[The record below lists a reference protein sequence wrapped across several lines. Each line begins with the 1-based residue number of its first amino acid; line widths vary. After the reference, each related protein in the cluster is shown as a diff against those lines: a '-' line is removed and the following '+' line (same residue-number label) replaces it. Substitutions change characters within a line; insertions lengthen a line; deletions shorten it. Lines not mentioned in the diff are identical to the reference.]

1 VGDQGATTRSTWLR
15 FTSVVALIALLV
27 GGSLILIQV
36 RSSRSADAQ
45 VAWLD
50 DPASS
55 ALLTS
60 LLLKPIP
67 ATSPRLGAPACTA
80 DKLPVLSVRPLGIS
94 QDDGFM
100 ILLRN
105 TSSAACLLKGT
116 PRVVANL
123 PGKTT
128 VRASKE
134 NLPSYGE
141 VTDTAPGATVE
152 LEIDIPAACQA
163 YPGGTSATFP
173 EYQSLTISTSSGMS
187 KVVHKPHLAFPC
199 GMATTPFFTP
209 KPALRY
215 PKNPLVALIP
225 RLRLP
230 ATVRAGFTLS
240 YVVTL
245 INAGGKPVAL
255 SPCPAYLENSS
266 IPTKLVYR
274 LNCQSVRTIPAHGQV
289 TYQME
294 MAIPSTAPSGM
305 TKVGWILFGA
315 STLMGHGQLRVIK

>member
-1 VGDQGATTRSTWLR
+1 MGDQGATTRCIWLR
-15 FTSVVALIALLV
+15 FISVVALIALLV
-27 GGSLILIQV
+27 GASLILIQV
-36 RSSRSADAQ
+36 RSSRTSAAQ

-50 DPASS
+50 EPASS
-55 ALLTS
+55 ALLAS
-60 LLLKPIP
+60 LLPKPLP
-67 ATSPRLGAPACTA
+67 AAPPQLGAPACTA
-80 DKLPVLSVRPLGIS
+80 DKLSVVSVWPVGTG

-100 ILLRN
+100 ISLRN
-105 TSSAACLLKGT
+105 TGSTACLLEGT
-116 PRVVANL
+116 PRVVASS
-123 PGKTT
+123 PGKAT
-128 VRASKE
+128 VLASTE

-152 LEIDIPAACQA
+152 LEIDIPAACPA
-163 YPGGTSATFP
+163 YPGGASAALP
-173 EYQSLTISTSSGMS
+173 EYQGVTISISGGIS
-187 KVVHKPHLAFPC
+187 KVVHKPHLTFPC

-209 KPALRY
+209 TPAPTY
-215 PKNPLVALIP
+215 SKNPLVGLIP

-230 ATVRAGFTLS
+230 ATVKAGTTLS
-240 YVVTL
+240 YVVALT
-245 INAGGKPVAL
+245 NPGSQPVAL

-294 MAIPSTAPSGM
+294 MAIPNTAPSGM

-315 STLMGHGQLRVIK
+315 STLMGHGQVRVIK